1 MDQKRGLIIYDFD
14 DVIANSEVL
23 ANAEL
28 AEIVT
33 ELGVATTLEEAYRLY
48 MGKRFADV
56 IPAIEA
62 SVGNPCPMDLP
73 PPIRRSRWRGSGGTC
88 APFVGAREHISA
100 FPTLRSESLGR
111 DRPTGCLYAWS

>member
-62 SVGNPCPMDLP
+62 SVGNPSRWICRLLSGAHAGAVPVGP
-73 PPIRRSRWRGSGGTC
+73 VRRCGRSRAHFGVPDT
-88 APFVGAREHISA
+88 AK
-100 FPTLRSESLGR
+100 
-111 DRPTGCLYAWS
+111 